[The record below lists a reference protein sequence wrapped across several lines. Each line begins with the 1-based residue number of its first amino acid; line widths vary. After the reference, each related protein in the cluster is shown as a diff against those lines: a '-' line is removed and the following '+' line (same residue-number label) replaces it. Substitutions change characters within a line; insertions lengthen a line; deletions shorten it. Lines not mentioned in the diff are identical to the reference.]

1 MRKACFVLTTTCV
14 GLVLIALVTL
24 EAKAASIKLTYSN
37 FFPATHIQSQLVDS
51 WCKEVETR
59 TKGRVT
65 IKHYPGQTL
74 TKAAECYEGVV
85 KGQSDLGL
93 SALSYT
99 VERFPVMGTVDL
111 PLGYTSGKVA
121 TAVANE
127 VYRKFRPKELSDT
140 KVMYLH
146 AHGPALINT
155 RGKVVRR
162 LEDMRGLTLR
172 TTGIAV
178 QVVEALGGTAVSVPM
193 PENYQL
199 IKSGKAAGSTHPVES
214 LKGWKLAEVENY
226 VTAVYSI
233 AYTLTF
239 FVVMNKER
247 WEALPQ
253 DIKVIFEEINNEWL
267 LQHGEAWDT
276 SDMEGMQFF
285 LAHGGQLIGLE
296 SSEAA
301 RWKAAIAPI
310 IDGYAKSLSEKGLK
324 GEETVNFTINTL
336 NNMQ

>member
-1 MRKACFVLTTTCV
+1 MRKACFVLTTTCI
-14 GLVLIALVTL
+14 GLVLIALVTF

-85 KGQSDLGL
+85 KGHSDLGL
-93 SALSYT
+93 SVLSYT
-99 VERFPVMGTVDL
+99 PDRFPVMGTVDL
-111 PLGYTSGKVA
+111 PLGYTSGKAA

-140 KVMYLH
+140 KVMFLH

-155 RGKVVRR
+155 RGKTVRR
-162 LEDMRGLTLR
+162 LEDMRGLRLR
-172 TTGIAV
+172 TTGAAV
-178 QVVEALGGTAVSVPM
+178 QVVEVLGGIPVSTPM
-193 PENYQL
+193 PECYQL
-199 IKSGKAAGSTHPVES
+199 IKSGKADGATHPVES

-226 VTAVYSI
+226 VTAAYSI